1 MEKITAV
8 HIIEAKLS
16 RMGDTDEAK
25 ALTLA
30 LEALWEQ
37 INRAQCAA
45 KKST

>member
-1 MEKITAV
+1 MEKITAI

-25 ALTLA
+25 ALALA

-37 INRAQCAA
+37 VTREQHSA